1 MSTANFHK
9 YYKYFL
15 LLIVIILAEHIYAA
29 ELCNEYNFSAIKDIP
44 FISFSTAFIILIM
57 CIVPSVR
64 LVLLLCL
71 CFAVSIS
78 SLCILPLSH
87 QAIHLYETYI
97 YIGFFAGIA
106 GLLLVS
112 IIFIKPLIL
121 RFFLNIA
128 GILCLI
134 GPALCIWTY
143 YFITHSWIKASTFLA
158 ISQTNFYEAFNYLQ
172 VHNLLPELMMGT
184 ILSVLTIYS
193 AAKWSNVRLQPFTSA
208 YAKWGTIILLFAS
221 SLLLLYTCRENLF
234 TNIYIESQ
242 YYLNSYKQ
250 YNLQREVRQSQM
262 NSLLSSLE
270 EQPDSGVYVLVIGE
284 SESRLHMGA
293 YGYPRSTTPRLT
305 SIKDNRQ
312 VILFDNAYSCYTET
326 VPVLTY
332 ALTAKN
338 QYNTIPLE
346 KAPSILEAARAAG
359 FDTVWISNQ
368 MQFGMYDT
376 PVSYIASAAD
386 KTIWLN
392 SYLSTKPGPRAKSV
406 DYDEIVLKGL
416 KQIHPSNR
424 MLIVIHLMGNHFI
437 YKDRYPSSYNVYH
450 GGNSLIDT
458 YDNSILYNDHVIS
471 EIYNTVSS
479 IPHFQA
485 FIYFSDHG
493 EGVDYGLTHDAV
505 NFKYPITYI
514 PLYMAFSQEYINNHP
529 YTLDMLK
536 AHKDNYFTNDLMFNT
551 LMGIMGIRIPEF
563 YEPDNDI
570 TSAKYD
576 SRPERFLTMYGSKR
590 IIDDPDKQ

>member
-1 MSTANFHK
+1 MNTTNFHK

-15 LLIVIILAEHIYAA
+15 LLIIIILAEHIYAA
-29 ELCNEYNFSAIKDIP
+29 ELCNNYGFSAIKGIP
-44 FISFSTAFIILIM
+44 CISISTAFIILIM
-57 CIVPSVR
+57 CIISSSK
-64 LVLLLCL
+64 LTYFLCL
-71 CFAVSIS
+71 CFAFSIS
-78 SLCILPLSH
+78 SLCILPLTH
-87 QAIHLYETYI
+87 QAIHLYETYT

-112 IIFIKPLIL
+112 IIMVKVPML
-121 RFFLNIA
+121 RFLLNSV

-134 GPALCIWTY
+134 GPALFLWSY
-143 YFITHSWIKASTFLA
+143 YFITGSWIKTSTMLA
-158 ISQTNFYEAFNYLQ
+158 ISQTNFYEAISYLET
-172 VHNLLPELMMGT
+172 HSLLFEIIAGT
-184 ILSVLTIYS
+184 IFILFFTYFIKPWAPVDFQL
-193 AAKWSNVRLQPFTSA
+193 FTSVCI
-208 YAKWGTIILLFAS
+208 KWITIILLLTS
-221 SLLLLYTCRENLF
+221 SGFLLYNCHENLF
-234 TNIYIESQ
+234 TDIYIDSRN
-242 YYLNSYKQ
+242 YLKSYKQ
-250 YNLQREVRQSQM
+250 YNLQRGIRQSQM
-262 NSLLSSLE
+262 DSLLSSLE

-293 YGYPRSTTPRLT
+293 YGYPRNTTPWL
-305 SIKDNRQ
+305 SSLKDKSH
-312 VILFDNAYSCYTET
+312 VIFFNNAYSCYTET

-346 KAPSILEAARAAG
+346 KAPSILETAHAAG

-386 KTIWLN
+386 KTLWMN
-392 SYLSTKPGPRAKSV
+392 SYIGNESGTRIKTV

-416 KQIHPSNR
+416 KQIHPSDR

-437 YKDRYPSSYNVYH
+437 YRDRYPSSYNVYH
-450 GGNSLIDT
+450 GGNSLINT

-529 YTLDMLK
+529 YALDMLK
-536 AHKDNYFTNDLMFNT
+536 AHKDNYFTNDLMFNA

-563 YEPDNDI
+563 YEPENDI

-576 SRPERFLTMYGSKR
+576 SRRERFLTMYGSKR
-590 IIDDPDKQ
+590 IIDDSDKQ